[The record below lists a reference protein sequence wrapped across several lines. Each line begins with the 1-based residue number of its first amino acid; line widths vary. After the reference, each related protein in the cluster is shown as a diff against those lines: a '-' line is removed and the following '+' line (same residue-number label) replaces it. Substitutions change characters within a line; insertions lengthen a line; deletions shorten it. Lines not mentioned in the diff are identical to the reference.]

1 VSNRIN
7 HIAVLVAAIVYFL
20 FGWLW
25 YTLLFSHQWAEFVGK
40 PTMAT
45 PPPSLLVESFLLGL
59 ILSYATAIALSRR
72 PEDLNVGQGVSF
84 AMFMGLAI
92 YGSQTLNNS
101 LYEGRP
107 IGLWLLN
114 TGYVVIGFAIIGAII
129 GGWRQAR
136 A

>member
-1 VSNRIN
+1 MSNRIN
-7 HIAVLVAAIVYFL
+7 HIAVFVAAIVYFL

-25 YTLLFSHQWAEFVGK
+25 YSILFSHQWATFVGT
-40 PTMAT
+40 PMMS
-45 PPPSLLVESFLLGL
+45 PPPVSMLVESFLLGL
-59 ILSYATAIALSRR
+59 ILAYATAIALSRR

-92 YGSQTLNNS
+92 YGSQTLNNA

-107 IGLWLLN
+107 IGFWLLN

-129 GGWRQAR
+129 GGWKLAR